1 MVIDSIFKKRKS
13 FFLNLNELP
22 PATNLKIKVN
32 LKKYQF
38 KYWNVKFNP
47 IEISEEETYR
57 EIKKLLFNSV
67 KIRLRSDT
75 PIAFCLSGGVDSSSL
90 VAITSKVFNKKVH
103 TFSIVDQDSRYDE
116 SEKINLISKHLNC
129 LNTSLK
135 TSKQNFLTNMERI
148 ISYYNA
154 PIPTISYYVH
164 NQLSEKIKSL
174 GYSVVISG
182 TGADEIFSGYYDHY
196 LFWLYEMRN
205 QKNINNLIAEMK
217 DGYGSFINNKLL
229 KDPYLI
235 IKNRFYRDHLYQSS
249 DEFEKIM
256 KDKKNFIFEEIKIC
270 KDIMRN
276 RMLNELFD
284 EIVPAILFS
293 DDLNSMMYSIENRS
307 PFLDT
312 KLIEFLLNVPTKYLI
327 KNGLQKFC
335 LEIAL
340 ETSCQIL

>member
-1 MVIDSIFKKRKS
+1 
-13 FFLNLNELP
+13 
-22 PATNLKIKVN
+22 
-32 LKKYQF
+32 
-38 KYWNVKFNP
+38 
-47 IEISEEETYR
+47 
-57 EIKKLLFNSV
+57 
-67 KIRLRSDT
+67 
-75 PIAFCLSGGVDSSSL
+75 
-90 VAITSKVFNKKVH
+90 
-103 TFSIVDQDSRYDE
+103 
-116 SEKINLISKHLNC
+116 
-129 LNTSLK
+129 
-135 TSKQNFLTNMERI
+135 MERI

-256 KDKKNFIFEEIKIC
+256 KDKKNFIFEERKIC

-327 KNGLQKFC
+327 KMDYKNF
-335 LEIAL
+335 A
-340 ETSCQIL
+340 